1 MNLILKKKY
10 RIYRSV
16 MATFEGWEAP
26 PNGLN
31 IGDVITLMSI
41 ENDKNVVVKTR
52 DGEFWYIRYTSLA
65 NLEGEADVEVVEEKA
80 VPFDWAA
87 YNKLIKDKC
96 NPLPIVAFEP
106 VNDELREKGEQVQKY
121 VEKEDEGLCSFV
133 HDGNVELGFICYAPA
148 MSEELENFGVS
159 FGRLRKKGF
168 DTPEVRRYVEWVAN
182 ESHFARYFTKRTF
195 DEITREC
202 HWFACQEEESKA
214 VLAAACMIRSAYEF
228 NTIPTIFC
236 ELVDAGVEGSL
247 AYIIA
252 TLTRCGNYDTGTH
265 HTALYS
271 APVSALVGQA
281 MRSLN
286 TKASS
291 IYEASGSSVRY
302 GGDVCQVKE
311 ALIKLNIATKDAYGY
326 FRVQKPI
333 KKEER
338 LKVAEVLAKLITEEL
353 NNA

>member
-1 MNLILKKKY
+1 MNLILQKKY

-26 PNGLN
+26 PKGLN

-41 ENDKNVVVKTR
+41 ENDKNVVVKTQ
-52 DGEFWYIRYTSLA
+52 DGEFWYIRYTSIA
-65 NLEGEADVEVVEEKA
+65 NLEEEADVEVVKEKA

-87 YNKLIKDKC
+87 YNKLIKDKR

-121 VEKEDEGLCSFV
+121 VEEEDEGLCSFV
-133 HDGNVELGFICYAPA
+133 YNGIVELGYICYAPA
-148 MSEELENFGVS
+148 MREELKNFGVS
-159 FGRLRKKGF
+159 FGRLRNEGF

-195 DEITREC
+195 DEITSEC
-202 HWFACQEEESKA
+202 HWFACQEGESKA

-228 NTIPTIFC
+228 EAMPSIFC
-236 ELVDAGVEGSL
+236 ELVDAGVESSL

-252 TLTRCGNYDTGTH
+252 TLTRGGTYATGSGH
-265 HTALYS
+265 NALFS

-286 TKASS
+286 TKARS
-291 IYEASGSSVRY
+291 IYEASGNNIHY
-302 GGDVCQVKE
+302 GGDVCQVKD
-311 ALIKLNIATKDAYGY
+311 ALIKLNIATKDGYGY
-326 FRVQKPI
+326 FRAQKPI

>member
-16 MATFEGWEAP
+16 MATFGGWEAP
-26 PNGLN
+26 ANGLN
-31 IGDVITLMSI
+31 IGEVVTLISI
-41 ENDKNVVVKTR
+41 ENDKNVVVQTQ

-65 NLEGEADVEVVEEKA
+65 NLEGEADVEVVKEKG

-87 YNKLIKDKC
+87 YNKLIKDKR
-96 NPLPIVAFEP
+96 NPLPIVAFKP

-121 VEKEDEGLCSFV
+121 VENKDEGLCSFV
-133 HDGNVELGFICYAPA
+133 HNGEEALGYICYAPA
-148 MSEELENFGVS
+148 MREKLKNFGVS

-182 ESHFARYFTKRTF
+182 ESHFARYFTKSTF
-195 DEITREC
+195 DEITSEC
-202 HWFACQEEESKA
+202 HWFACQEGESKA
-214 VLAAACMIRSAYEF
+214 VIAAACMIRSAYEF
-228 NTIPTIFC
+228 KAIPSIFC
-236 ELVDAGVEGSL
+236 ELVDAGVESSL

-252 TLTRCGNYDTGTH
+252 TLTRGGTYDTGTG

-291 IYEASGSSVRY
+291 IFEASGSSIHY
-302 GGDVCQVKE
+302 GGDVCQVKG
-311 ALIKLNIATKDAYGY
+311 ALIKLNIATKDGYGY
-326 FRVQKPI
+326 FRVQQPI

>member
-1 MNLILKKKY
+1 MNLILQKKY

-31 IGDVITLMSI
+31 IGDVVTLMSI
-41 ENDKNVVVKTR
+41 ENDKNVVVKTQ

-65 NLEGEADVEVVEEKA
+65 NLEGEADVEVVKEKD

-87 YNKLIKDKC
+87 YNKLIKDKR

-133 HDGNVELGFICYAPA
+133 YNGIVELGFICYAPA
-148 MSEELENFGVS
+148 MREKLENFGVS
-159 FGRLRKKGF
+159 FGRLRKEGF

-182 ESHFARYFTKRTF
+182 ESHFARYFTKSTF
-195 DEITREC
+195 DEITSEC
-202 HWFACQEEESKA
+202 HWFACQEGESKA
-214 VLAAACMIRSAYEF
+214 VIAAACMIRSAYEYR
-228 NTIPTIFC
+228 TIPTIFC
-236 ELVDAGVEGSL
+236 ELVDAGVESSL

-252 TLTRCGNYDTGTH
+252 TLTRAGNYGTGANH
-265 HTALYS
+265 NALYS

-291 IYEASGSSVRY
+291 IYEASGNSYHY
-302 GGDVCQVKE
+302 GGDVCQVKD
-311 ALIKLNIATKDAYGY
+311 ALIKLNIATKDGYGY

-338 LKVAEVLAKLITEEL
+338 LKTAEVLAKFITKEL

>member
-16 MATFEGWEAP
+16 MATFKDWEAP

-31 IGDVITLMSI
+31 IGDVVTLMSI
-41 ENDKNVVVKTR
+41 ENDKNVVVKTQ
-52 DGEFWYIRYTSLA
+52 DGEHWYIRYTSLA
-65 NLEGEADVEVVEEKA
+65 NLEEEADVEVVKEKA

-87 YNKLIKDKC
+87 YNKLIKDKR

-106 VNDELREKGEQVQKY
+106 VNDELRENGEQVQKY
-121 VEKEDEGLCSFV
+121 VEKKDEWLCSFV
-133 HDGNVELGFICYAPA
+133 HNGIVELGDVCYAPA
-148 MSEELENFGVS
+148 MNGELENFGVS

-182 ESHFARYFTKRTF
+182 ESHFARYFTKSTF
-195 DEITREC
+195 DEITSEC
-202 HWFACQEEESKA
+202 HWFACQKGESKA
-214 VLAAACMIRSAYEF
+214 VLAAACMVRSAYEF
-228 NTIPTIFC
+228 KTIPSIFC
-236 ELVDAGVEGSL
+236 ELVDAGVESSL
-247 AYIIA
+247 SYIIA
-252 TLTRCGNYDTGTH
+252 TLTRGGNYDTGAH
-265 HTALYS
+265 HNALYS
-271 APVSALVGQA
+271 APVSVLVGQA

-286 TKASS
+286 TKAS
-291 IYEASGSSVRY
+291 IIFEASGNSIRY
-302 GGDVCQVKE
+302 GGDVCQVKD
-311 ALIKLNIATKDAYGY
+311 ALVKLNIATKDYYGY
-326 FRVQKPI
+326 FRVQQPI

>member
-1 MNLILKKKY
+1 MNLILNKKY

-52 DGEFWYIRYTSLA
+52 DGEFWYVRYTSLA
-65 NLEGEADVEVVEEKA
+65 NLEGEADVEVVKEKG

-87 YNKLIKDKC
+87 YNKLIKDKR
-96 NPLPIVAFEP
+96 NPLPIVAFKP

-133 HDGNVELGFICYAPA
+133 YNGEVALGCICYAPA
-148 MSEELENFGVS
+148 MRDNLENFGVS

-182 ESHFARYFTKRTF
+182 ESHFARYFTKSTF
-195 DEITREC
+195 DEITSEC
-202 HWFACQEEESKA
+202 HWFACQKEESKA

-228 NTIPTIFC
+228 KAMPSIFC
-236 ELVDAGVEGSL
+236 ELVDAGVESSL

-252 TLTRCGNYDTGTH
+252 TLTRGGTYDTGTH
-265 HTALYS
+265 HSALFS

-286 TKASS
+286 TKVSS
-291 IYEASGSSVRY
+291 IYEASGNSIRY
-302 GGDVCQVKE
+302 GGDVCQVKD
-311 ALIKLNIATKDAYGY
+311 ALIKCNIATKDGYGY
-326 FRVQKPI
+326 FRVKRPI

>member
-1 MNLILKKKY
+1 MNLILQKKY

-31 IGDVITLMSI
+31 IGDVVTLMSI
-41 ENDKNVVVKTR
+41 ENDKNVVVKTQ

-65 NLEGEADVEVVEEKA
+65 NLEGEADVEVVNEKD
-80 VPFDWAA
+80 VPFDWAV
-87 YNKLIKDKC
+87 YNKLIKDKR

-106 VNDELREKGEQVQKY
+106 VNDELREKEEQVQKY
-121 VEKEDEGLCSFV
+121 VEEEDEGLCSFV
-133 HDGNVELGFICYAPA
+133 YNGIVELGYICYAPA
-148 MSEELENFGVS
+148 MREELENFGVS
-159 FGRLRKKGF
+159 FGRLRKEGF

-182 ESHFARYFTKRTF
+182 ESHFARYFTKSTF
-195 DEITREC
+195 DEITSEC

-214 VLAAACMIRSAYEF
+214 VLTAAYMVRSAYEYKAM
-228 NTIPTIFC
+228 PSIFC
-236 ELVDAGVEGSL
+236 ELVDAGVESSL

-252 TLTRCGNYDTGTH
+252 TLTRCGNYDTGAVH
-265 HTALYS
+265 NALYS

-291 IYEASGSSVRY
+291 IYEASGNSVRY
-302 GGDVCQVKE
+302 GGDVCQVKD
-311 ALIKLNIATKDAYGY
+311 ALIKLNIATKDDYGY
-326 FRVQKPI
+326 FRVHQPI

>member
-1 MNLILKKKY
+1 MNLILQKKY

-26 PNGLN
+26 PKGLN
-31 IGDVITLMSI
+31 IGDFITLMSI
-41 ENDKNVVVKTR
+41 ENDKNVVVKTQ

-65 NLEGEADVEVVEEKA
+65 NLEGEADVEVVKKKD
-80 VPFDWAA
+80 VPFYWAA
-87 YNKLIKDKC
+87 YNKLIKDKR

-106 VNDELREKGEQVQKY
+106 VNDELRERGEQVQKY
-121 VEKEDEGLCSFV
+121 VEEEDEGLCSFV
-133 HDGNVELGFICYAPA
+133 HNGKVELGYICYAPA
-148 MSEELENFGVS
+148 MREKLENFGVS
-159 FGRLRKKGF
+159 FGRLRKEGF

-182 ESHFARYFTKRTF
+182 ESHFARYFTKSTF
-195 DEITREC
+195 DEITSEC
-202 HWFACQEEESKA
+202 HWFACQEGESKA
-214 VLAAACMIRSAYEF
+214 VLAAACMIRSAYEY

-236 ELVDAGVEGSL
+236 ELVDAGVESSL

-252 TLTRCGNYDTGTH
+252 TLTRNETYGIGTH
-265 HTALYS
+265 HSALYS

-291 IYEASGSSVRY
+291 IFEASGNSLRY
-302 GGDVCQVKE
+302 GGDVCQVKD
-311 ALIKLNIATKDAYGY
+311 ALIKLNIATKDGYGY

-338 LKVAEVLAKLITEEL
+338 LKIAEVLGKLITEEL

>member
-41 ENDKNVVVKTR
+41 ENDKNVVVKTQ

-65 NLEGEADVEVVEEKA
+65 NLEGEADVEVVKEKD

-87 YNKLIKDKC
+87 YNKIIKDKR
-96 NPLPIVAFEP
+96 NPLPIVAFKP

-133 HDGNVELGFICYAPA
+133 HNGFVKLGYICYAPA
-148 MSEELENFGVS
+148 MNGELKNFGVS
-159 FGRLRKKGF
+159 FARLRKEEF

-182 ESHFARYFTKRTF
+182 ESHFARYFTKSTF
-195 DEITREC
+195 DEITSEC
-202 HWFACQEEESKA
+202 HWFACQEGESKA
-214 VLAAACMIRSAYEF
+214 VLAAACMIRSAYEYK
-228 NTIPTIFC
+228 TIPTIFC
-236 ELVDAGVEGSL
+236 ELVDAGVESSL

-252 TLTRCGNYDTGTH
+252 TLTRNRTYDAGAH
-265 HTALYS
+265 HNALCS

-291 IYEASGSSVRY
+291 IFEASGNSIRY
-302 GGDVCQVKE
+302 GGDVCQVKD
-311 ALIKLNIATKDAYGY
+311 ALIKINTATKDVYGY
-326 FRVQKPI
+326 FRVQQPI
-333 KKEER
+333 DKEER

>member
-1 MNLILKKKY
+1 MNLILQKKY

-41 ENDKNVVVKTR
+41 EKDKNVVVKTQ

-65 NLEGEADVEVVEEKA
+65 TLEGEADVEVVKEKD

-87 YNKLIKDKC
+87 YNKLIKDKR
-96 NPLPIVAFEP
+96 NPLPIVVFEP
-106 VNDELREKGEQVQKY
+106 VNDGLREKGEQVQKY
-121 VEKEDEGLCSFV
+121 VENKDEWLCSFV
-133 HDGNVELGFICYAPA
+133 YNGIVELGYVCYAPA
-148 MSEELENFGVS
+148 MREKLENFGVS
-159 FGRLRKKGF
+159 FGRLRKEGF

-182 ESHFARYFTKRTF
+182 ESHFARYFTKSTF
-195 DEITREC
+195 DEITSEC
-202 HWFACQEEESKA
+202 HWFACQKGESKA
-214 VLAAACMIRSAYEF
+214 MLAAACMVRSAYEF
-228 NTIPTIFC
+228 KTIPSIFC

-252 TLTRCGNYDTGTH
+252 TLTRGGTYNIGTG

-281 MRSLN
+281 MRSMN
-286 TKASS
+286 TKASTVFKS
-291 IYEASGSSVRY
+291 SGNSLHYSR
-302 GGDVCQVKE
+302 DVCQVKDT
-311 ALIKLNIATKDAYGY
+311 LIKLNIATKDAFGY
-326 FRVQKPI
+326 FRVQRPI

-338 LKVAEVLAKLITEEL
+338 LKTAEVLSKLITEEL

>member
-16 MATFEGWEAP
+16 MATFKDWEAP

-31 IGDVITLMSI
+31 IGDVVTLMSI
-41 ENDKNVVVKTR
+41 ENDKNVVVKTQ

-65 NLEGEADVEVVEEKA
+65 NLEDEADVEVVKEKD

-87 YNKLIKDKC
+87 YNKLIKDKR
-96 NPLPIVAFEP
+96 NPLPIVAFKP

-121 VEKEDEGLCSFV
+121 VEKEDEGMCSFV
-133 HDGNVELGFICYAPA
+133 YNDIVELGYICYAPA
-148 MSEELENFGVS
+148 MRVKLKNFGVS
-159 FGRLRKKGF
+159 FGRLRKAGF
-168 DTPEVRRYVEWVAN
+168 DTPEARRYVEWVAN
-182 ESHFARYFTKRTF
+182 ESHFAPYFTKRTF
-195 DEITREC
+195 DEITSEC

-228 NTIPTIFC
+228 KTIPSIFC
-236 ELVDAGVEGSL
+236 ELVDAGVESSL

-252 TLTRCGNYDTGTH
+252 TLTRGGNYDTGSH
-265 HTALYS
+265 HNALYS
-271 APVSALVGQA
+271 APVSVLVGQA

-291 IYEASGSSVRY
+291 IYEVSGNSIRY
-302 GGDVCQVKE
+302 GGDVCKVQD
-311 ALIKLNIATKDAYGY
+311 ALIKLNIATKDAFGY
-326 FRVQKPI
+326 FRVRKLLT
-333 KKEER
+333 KEDR
-338 LKVAEVLAKLITEEL
+338 LKIAEVLAKFITKEL

>member
-1 MNLILKKKY
+1 MNLILQKKY

-41 ENDKNVVVKTR
+41 ENDKNVVVKTQ
-52 DGEFWYIRYTSLA
+52 DGEFWYIRYTSLS
-65 NLEGEADVEVVEEKA
+65 NIEGEADVEVVKEKD

-87 YNKLIKDKC
+87 YNKLIKDKR

-121 VEKEDEGLCSFV
+121 VENEDEGLCSFV
-133 HDGNVELGFICYAPA
+133 HNGKVELGYICYAPA
-148 MSEELENFGVS
+148 MREKLENFGVS
-159 FGRLRKKGF
+159 FGRLRKEGF

-182 ESHFARYFTKRTF
+182 ESHFARYFTKSTF
-195 DEITREC
+195 DEITSEC
-202 HWFACQEEESKA
+202 HWFACQEGESKA

-228 NTIPTIFC
+228 KAMPSIFC

-252 TLTRCGNYDTGTH
+252 TLTRGGNYDTGTN

-291 IYEASGSSVRY
+291 VFEASGSSIHH
-302 GGDVCQVKE
+302 GGDVCQVRG
-311 ALIKLNIATKDAYGY
+311 ALIKLNIATKDAFGY
-326 FRVQKPI
+326 FRVQQPI
-333 KKEER
+333 KKKER
-338 LKVAEVLAKLITEEL
+338 LKTAEVLAKLITEEL

>member
-302 GGDVCQVKE
+302 GGEVCQVKD

>member
-1 MNLILKKKY
+1 MNLILQKKY

-41 ENDKNVVVKTR
+41 ENDKNVVVKTQ

-65 NLEGEADVEVVEEKA
+65 NLEGEADVEVVKEKA
-80 VPFDWAA
+80 VPFNWAA
-87 YNKLIKDKC
+87 YNKLIKDKR

-121 VEKEDEGLCSFV
+121 VEEEDEGLCSFV
-133 HDGNVELGFICYAPA
+133 YNGIVELGFVCYAPA
-148 MSEELENFGVS
+148 MREKLENFGVS
-159 FGRLRKKGF
+159 FGRLRKEGF

-182 ESHFARYFTKRTF
+182 ESHFARYFTKSTF
-195 DEITREC
+195 DEITSEC
-202 HWFACQEEESKA
+202 HWFACQEGESKA

-228 NTIPTIFC
+228 GEMPSIFC
-236 ELVDAGVEGSL
+236 ELVDAGVESSL

-252 TLTRCGNYDTGTH
+252 TLTLGGTYASGNH
-265 HTALYS
+265 HNALYS

-281 MRSLN
+281 MRSLD

-291 IYEASGSSVRY
+291 IYEASGNSVRY
-302 GGDVCQVKE
+302 GGDVCQVKD
-311 ALIKLNIATKDAYGY
+311 ALIKLNIATKDGFGY
-326 FRVQKPI
+326 FRAQKPI

>member
-1 MNLILKKKY
+1 MNLILQKKY

-16 MATFEGWEAP
+16 MATFAGWEAP

-41 ENDKNVVVKTR
+41 EKDKNVVVKTQ

-65 NLEGEADVEVVEEKA
+65 NLEGEADVEVVKEKD

-87 YNKLIKDKC
+87 YNKLIKDKR

-106 VNDELREKGEQVQKY
+106 VNYELREKGEQVQKY
-121 VEKEDEGLCSFV
+121 VENEDGGLCSFV
-133 HDGNVELGFICYAPA
+133 YNGKKELGHVCYATA
-148 MSEELENFGVS
+148 TREELKNFGVS

-182 ESHFARYFTKRTF
+182 ESHFARYFTKSTF
-195 DEITREC
+195 DEITSEC
-202 HWFACQEEESKA
+202 HWFACQEGESKA

-228 NTIPTIFC
+228 KAIPSIFC
-236 ELVDAGVEGSL
+236 ELVDAGVESSL

-252 TLTRCGNYDTGTH
+252 TLTRGGNYDTGTGH
-265 HTALYS
+265 LALFS

-281 MRSLN
+281 MRSLK

-291 IYEASGSSVRY
+291 VYETGGNSIYY
-302 GGDVCQVKE
+302 GGDVCQVKA
-311 ALIKLNIATKDAYGY
+311 ALIKLNIATKDGYGY
-326 FRVQKPI
+326 FRVQQPI

>member
-26 PNGLN
+26 PKGLN

-41 ENDKNVVVKTR
+41 ENDKNVVVKTK

-65 NLEGEADVEVVEEKA
+65 NLEEEADVEVVKKKD

-87 YNKLIKDKC
+87 YNKLIKDKR

-106 VNDELREKGEQVQKY
+106 VNEELREKGEQVQKY
-121 VEKEDEGLCSFV
+121 VENEDKGLCSFV
-133 HDGNVELGFICYAPA
+133 YNDIVELGYFCYAPA
-148 MSEELENFGVS
+148 MREELKNFGVS
-159 FGRLRKKGF
+159 FGRLRKEGF

-182 ESHFARYFTKRTF
+182 ESHFARYFTKSTF
-195 DEITREC
+195 DEITSEC
-202 HWFACQEEESKA
+202 HWFACQEGESKA

-228 NTIPTIFC
+228 KTMPSIFC

-252 TLTRCGNYDTGTH
+252 TLTRKGNYDTGEAH
-265 HTALYS
+265 NALYS
-271 APVSALVGQA
+271 APVSVLVGQA

-291 IYEASGSSVRY
+291 IYGASGNSIRY
-302 GGDVCQVKE
+302 GGDVCQMKD
-311 ALIKLNIATKDAYGY
+311 ALIKLNIATKDGYGY

-338 LKVAEVLAKLITEEL
+338 LKTAEVLAKFITKEL

>member
-16 MATFEGWEAP
+16 MATFKDWEAP

-31 IGDVITLMSI
+31 IGDVVTLMSI
-41 ENDKNVVVKTR
+41 ENDKNVVVKTQ
-52 DGEFWYIRYTSLA
+52 DGEHWYIRYTSLA
-65 NLEGEADVEVVEEKA
+65 NLEEEADVEVVKEKA

-87 YNKLIKDKC
+87 YNKLIKDKR

-106 VNDELREKGEQVQKY
+106 VNDELRENGEQVQKY
-121 VEKEDEGLCSFV
+121 VEKKDEWLCSFV
-133 HDGNVELGFICYAPA
+133 HNGIVELGDVCYAPA
-148 MSEELENFGVS
+148 MRKELENFGVS

-182 ESHFARYFTKRTF
+182 ESHFARYFTKSTF
-195 DEITREC
+195 DEITSEC
-202 HWFACQEEESKA
+202 HWFACQKGESKA
-214 VLAAACMIRSAYEF
+214 VLAAACMVRSAYEF
-228 NTIPTIFC
+228 KAIPSIFC
-236 ELVDAGVEGSL
+236 ELVDAGVESSL
-247 AYIIA
+247 SYIIA
-252 TLTRCGNYDTGTH
+252 TLTRGGNYDTGAH
-265 HTALYS
+265 HNALYS
-271 APVSALVGQA
+271 APVSVLVGQA

-286 TKASS
+286 TKAS
-291 IYEASGSSVRY
+291 IIFEASGNSIRY
-302 GGDVCQVKE
+302 GGDVCQVKD
-311 ALIKLNIATKDAYGY
+311 ALVKLNIATKDAYGY
-326 FRVQKPI
+326 FRVQQPI

>member
-1 MNLILKKKY
+1 MNLILQKKY

-41 ENDKNVVVKTR
+41 ENDKNVVVKTQ

-65 NLEGEADVEVVEEKA
+65 NLEGEADVEVVKEKD

-87 YNKLIKDKC
+87 YNKLIKDKR

-121 VEKEDEGLCSFV
+121 VEEEDGGLCSFV
-133 HDGNVELGFICYAPA
+133 HNGKVELGFICYAPA
-148 MSEELENFGVS
+148 MRKELENFGVS
-159 FGRLRKKGF
+159 FGRLRKGGL

-182 ESHFARYFTKRTF
+182 ESHFARYFTKSTF
-195 DEITREC
+195 DEITSEC
-202 HWFACQEEESKA
+202 HWFDCQEGESKA
-214 VLAAACMIRSAYEF
+214 VLAAACMIRSAYEYR
-228 NTIPTIFC
+228 TIPTIFC
-236 ELVDAGVEGSL
+236 ELVDAGVESSL

-252 TLTRCGNYDTGTH
+252 TLTRDGNYVTGSNH
-265 HTALYS
+265 NALYS

-291 IYEASGSSVRY
+291 VYEASGNSIHY
-302 GGDVCQVKE
+302 GGDMCQVKD
-311 ALIKLNIATKDAYGY
+311 ALIKLNIATKDGYGY

-338 LKVAEVLAKLITEEL
+338 LKTAEVLAKFITKEL

>member
-41 ENDKNVVVKTR
+41 ENDKNVVVKTQ

-65 NLEGEADVEVVEEKA
+65 NLEGEADVEVVKEKD

-87 YNKLIKDKC
+87 YNKLIKDKR

-121 VEKEDEGLCSFV
+121 VEEKDEGLCSFV
-133 HDGNVELGFICYAPA
+133 YNGTVELGYICYAPA
-148 MSEELENFGVS
+148 MREELENFGVS
-159 FGRLRKKGF
+159 FGRLRKEGF

-182 ESHFARYFTKRTF
+182 ESHFARYFTKSTF
-195 DEITREC
+195 DEITSEC
-202 HWFACQEEESKA
+202 HWFACQEGESKA

-228 NTIPTIFC
+228 KAMPSIFC
-236 ELVDAGVEGSL
+236 ELVDAGVESSL

-252 TLTRCGNYDTGTH
+252 TLTRGGNYDTGTG

-286 TKASS
+286 TKASLVF
-291 IYEASGSSVRY
+291 EASGSSFHY
-302 GGDVCQVKE
+302 GGDVCQVKD
-311 ALIKLNIATKDAYGY
+311 ALIKLNIATKDDYGY
-326 FRVQKPI
+326 FRVQQPI

>member
-1 MNLILKKKY
+1 MNLILNKKY

-52 DGEFWYIRYTSLA
+52 DGEFWYVRYTSLA
-65 NLEGEADVEVVEEKA
+65 NLEVEADVEVVKEKG

-87 YNKLIKDKC
+87 YNKLIKDKR
-96 NPLPIVAFEP
+96 NPLPIVAFKP

-133 HDGNVELGFICYAPA
+133 HNGKVELGWICYAPA
-148 MSEELENFGVS
+148 MRDNLENFGVS

-182 ESHFARYFTKRTF
+182 ESHFARYFTKSTF
-195 DEITREC
+195 DEITSEC
-202 HWFACQEEESKA
+202 HWFACQKEESKA
-214 VLAAACMIRSAYEF
+214 VLAAACMVRSAYEF
-228 NTIPTIFC
+228 KAIPSIFC
-236 ELVDAGVEGSL
+236 ELVDAGVESSL

-252 TLTRCGNYDTGTH
+252 TLTRGETYDTGTH
-265 HTALYS
+265 HAALFS
-271 APVSALVGQA
+271 APVSVLVGQA

-286 TKASS
+286 TKVSS
-291 IYEASGSSVRY
+291 IYEASGNSIRY
-302 GGDVCQVKE
+302 GGDVCQVKD
-311 ALIKLNIATKDAYGY
+311 ALIKCNIATKDDYGY
-326 FRVQKPI
+326 FRVQRPI

>member
-1 MNLILKKKY
+1 MNLILQKKY

-41 ENDKNVVVKTR
+41 ENDKNVVVKTK

-65 NLEGEADVEVVEEKA
+65 NLEADVEVVKENP

-87 YNKLIKDKC
+87 YNKLIKDKR
-96 NPLPIVAFEP
+96 NPLPNVAFEH

-121 VEKEDEGLCSFV
+121 VEERDEGLCSFV
-133 HDGNVELGFICYAPA
+133 YNGIVKPGEICYAAA
-148 MSEELENFGVS
+148 MSKNLENFGVS
-159 FGRLRKKGF
+159 FARLRKKEF

-182 ESHFARYFTKRTF
+182 ESHFARYFTKSTF
-195 DEITREC
+195 DEITSEC
-202 HWFACQEEESKA
+202 HWFACQEGESKA

-236 ELVDAGVEGSL
+236 ELVDAGVESSL

-252 TLTRCGNYDTGTH
+252 TLTRGGTYDTGTH

-291 IYEASGSSVRY
+291 VYEASGNSIHY
-302 GGDVCQVKE
+302 GGDVCQVKD
-311 ALIKLNIATKDAYGY
+311 ALIKLNIATKDDYGY

-338 LKVAEVLAKLITEEL
+338 LEIAEVLAKLITEGL

>member
-1 MNLILKKKY
+1 MNLVIGNKY

-16 MATFEGWEAP
+16 MATFEGWEEL

-41 ENDKNVVVKTR
+41 ENDKNVVVKTQ

-65 NLEGEADVEVVEEKA
+65 SLEEEADVEVVKKKG

-87 YNKLIKDKC
+87 YNKLIKDKR
-96 NPLPIVAFEP
+96 NPLPIVAFKP
-106 VNDELREKGEQVQKY
+106 VNNKLCEKGWRVQKY
-121 VEKEDEGLCSFV
+121 VENEDEGLCSFV
-133 HDGNVELGFICYAPA
+133 HNGRVDLGNICYAPA
-148 MSEELENFGVS
+148 MREKLENFGVS
-159 FGRLRKKGF
+159 FGRLRKEGF

-182 ESHFARYFTKRTF
+182 ESHFARYFTKSTF
-195 DEITREC
+195 DEITSEC

-228 NTIPTIFC
+228 KAIPSIFC
-236 ELVDAGVEGSL
+236 ELVDAGVESSL

-252 TLTRCGNYDTGTH
+252 TLTRGGTYETGTG

-271 APVSALVGQA
+271 ASVSALVGQA

-291 IYEASGSSVRY
+291 LFEASGSSIRY

-311 ALIKLNIATKDAYGY
+311 ALIKLKIATKDGYGY
-326 FRVQKPI
+326 FRVQQPL

-338 LKVAEVLAKLITEEL
+338 LKVAEVLAKLITR
-353 NNA
+353 N